1 MTGEE
6 PAKKEGEQKK
16 SGFVFLPIIYYTKE
30 TKVAAGAAAV
40 YYFRALGNK
49 LNSRPSSI
57 RTRMVYTQEGQ
68 FRMGL
73 GSDLYFQNEK
83 FRLESNI
90 SFKNFIDK
98 FYGIGNKTS
107 KDMEEK
113 YTSRIFKLKLD
124 FQNRV
129 YSYLNAGIRY
139 ELENDSIME
148 VEEGSQLAKEQIL
161 GSKGGTASGIGFFL
175 NWDSRDNI
183 YFPSSGS
190 YYRFMLTWFLN
201 NLGSDYD
208 FTEYRLDIRKYIPL
222 FSSHVLAFQS
232 YMNFIS
238 GNAPFQMLSLLG
250 GESVMRGFYRG
261 RYRDRNLIA
270 FQMELRIPVWRRL
283 GFASFLGFGDVAG
296 KISHFN
302 MGEFKYSAGFGIRYL
317 LIPEE
322 KLNIRFDVGF
332 GNDSWGIYIIIAE
345 AF

>member
-1 MTGEE
+1 
-6 PAKKEGEQKK
+6 
-16 SGFVFLPIIYYTKE
+16 
-30 TKVAAGAAAV
+30 
-40 YYFRALGNK
+40 
-49 LNSRPSSI
+49 
-57 RTRMVYTQEGQ
+57 
-68 FRMGL
+68 
-73 GSDLYFQNEK
+73 
-83 FRLESNI
+83 
-90 SFKNFIDK
+90 
-98 FYGIGNKTS
+98 
-107 KDMEEK
+107 
-113 YTSRIFKLKLD
+113 
-124 FQNRV
+124 
-129 YSYLNAGIRY
+129 
-139 ELENDSIME
+139 

-161 GSKGGTASGIGFFL
+161 GSKGGIASGIGFFL

-190 YYRFMLTWFLN
+190 YYRFMLTSFLS

-283 GFASFLGFGDVAG
+283 GLASFLGVGDVAG
-296 KISHFN
+296 KISHLN